1 MIEAGTFK
9 GKTIA
14 VFGLGRS
21 GITAALS
28 LQKGGAKV
36 LAWDDN
42 ETSRK
47 VAEEDGV
54 RIVDLKQ
61 TDWETIDELVLSPG
75 VPHELPQAHWSAEK
89 AKSAGVPIICDI
101 EIFAREVMARA
112 PERRPKIIAITGT
125 NGKST
130 TTSLIGHI
138 LSEAGRDAQVGG
150 NIGRGVLDLE
160 SIYDA
165 ANYVLELSSYQLERT
180 FSLKANAAI
189 FLNLTPDHLDRHGDM
204 KGYEKAKLRVFD
216 NQTKQDAAIIG
227 VDGSEGKR
235 TCSRLLAS
243 NGRRVL
249 PISGKRSLGR
259 GVCVIKGKL
268 YSLMDGQCQ
277 MIVNLND
284 AVGLDG
290 QHNWQNAAA
299 AYAAVRAIGLKPET
313 IGQAI
318 LTFPGLEHRLENI
331 GSVGHV
337 KYVNDSKATN
347 VDAAA
352 QALGTYDNIYWIAG
366 GKAKDGGIAELKPHF
381 KNITRAYLIGEAA
394 RDFEATLKDN
404 KISAKICK
412 ELHIAIMCATKD
424 ALASRA
430 PNPVILLSPACA
442 SFDQFRNFEVRGDA
456 FRTQVQEIIDMFE
469 REKANAGLNAGVA

>member
-42 ETSRK
+42 EASRK
-47 VAEEDGV
+47 AAEQDGV
-54 RIVDLKQ
+54 RVKDLTKANW
-61 TDWETIDELVLSPG
+61 DTIDELVLSPG

-89 AKSAGVPIICDI
+89 AKAASVPIICDI

-112 PERRPKIIAITGT
+112 PERRPNIIAITGT

-138 LSEAGRDAQVGG
+138 LSESGRDAQVGG

-160 SIYDA
+160 SIYDG

-180 FSLKANAAI
+180 SSLKPNAAI

-204 KGYEKAKLRVFD
+204 KGYEKAKMRVFD
-216 NQTKQDAAIIG
+216 NQTKNDAAIIG
-227 VDGSEGKR
+227 VDGPEGKR
-235 TCSRLLAS
+235 TCSRLLAA

-268 YSLMDGQCQ
+268 YSIMDGHCT
-277 MIVNLND
+277 MVADLNK
-284 AVGLDG
+284 AIGLDG

-299 AYAAVRAIGLKPET
+299 AFAAVRAIGLKPET
-313 IGQAI
+313 IGKAI

-331 GSVGHV
+331 GKVGPV

-352 QALGTYDNIYWIAG
+352 QALKTYDNIYWIAG
-366 GKAKDGGIAELKPHF
+366 GQAKEGGITDLAPHF

-394 RDFEATLKDN
+394 DDFEATLKEN
-404 KISAKICK
+404 KVSAKVSK
-412 ELHIAIMCATKD
+412 ELSMAIMCATKD

-442 SFDQFRNFEVRGDA
+442 SFDQFKNFEVRGDA
-456 FRTQVQEIIDMFE
+456 FRVQVRGIIDMFE
-469 REKANAGLNAGVA
+469 REKANASIEQGAA